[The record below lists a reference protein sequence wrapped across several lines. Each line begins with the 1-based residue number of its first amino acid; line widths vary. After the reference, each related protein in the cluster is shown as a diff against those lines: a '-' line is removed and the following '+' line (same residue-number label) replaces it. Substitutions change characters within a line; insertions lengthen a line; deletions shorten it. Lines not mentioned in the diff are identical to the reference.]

1 MIKVKK
7 MFRYNCLIPHARC
20 IFLEILTLN
29 EKRLRM
35 KLMTNILFK
44 IVFATGMMLWATSAV
59 AADSVEVLKIETL
72 MMEKGADNVS
82 LTVKVFVKNNGDP
95 ADIAVGVVALDGEG
109 FELEKITVNGL
120 IKNGQT
126 KVLVGIVKV
135 PSDVYGRIVKWEW
148 KK

>member
-1 MIKVKK
+1 MKHMI
-7 MFRYNCLIPHARC
+7 H
-20 IFLEILTLN
+20 
-29 EKRLRM
+29 
-35 KLMTNILFK
+35 ILFT
-44 IVFATGMMLWATSAV
+44 IVFATGMMLWPAAGV
-59 AADSVEVLKIETL
+59 AADSVEVLKIESL
-72 MMEKGADNVS
+72 VMEKGSDTVS

-120 IKNGQT
+120 VKTGQT

>member
-1 MIKVKK
+1 
-7 MFRYNCLIPHARC
+7 
-20 IFLEILTLN
+20 
-29 EKRLRM
+29 M
-35 KLMTNILFK
+35 KHMANILFT
-44 IVFATGMMLWATSAV
+44 IACAAGMMLWATSAV
-59 AADSVEVLKIETL
+59 AVDSVEVLKIETL

-95 ADIAVGVVALDGEG
+95 ADIAIGVVALDGEG

-126 KVLVGIVKV
+126 KVLVGIVKI

>member
-1 MIKVKK
+1 
-7 MFRYNCLIPHARC
+7 
-20 IFLEILTLN
+20 
-29 EKRLRM
+29 M
-35 KLMTNILFK
+35 KHMTTILFT
-44 IVFATGMMLWATSAV
+44 IAFATGIMLWPAAGV
-59 AADSVEVLKIETL
+59 AADNVEVLKIESL
-72 MMEKGADNVS
+72 VMEKGSDTVS

-95 ADIAVGVVALDGEG
+95 ADVAVGVVALDGEG

-120 IKNGQT
+120 VKTGQT

>member
-1 MIKVKK
+1 
-7 MFRYNCLIPHARC
+7 
-20 IFLEILTLN
+20 
-29 EKRLRM
+29 M
-35 KLMTNILFK
+35 KHMTNILFT
-44 IVFATGMMLWATSAV
+44 IAFATGMMFFATSAI
-59 AADSVEVLKIETL
+59 AAESVEVLKIETL

-135 PSDVYGRIVKWEW
+135 PSDVYARIVKWEW